1 MRQEIIKNM
10 LTATTYQTTVS
21 PADALWTL
29 YKSQT
34 KKVREAFRMRL
45 EAEEREQATS
55 VQQKLVKDSLTKA
68 FDELNTGK
76 VKHNARNLF
85 AE

>member
-1 MRQEIIKNM
+1 M
-10 LTATTYQTTVS
+10 LTTTTYPTTVS
-21 PADALWTL
+21 PIDALWTL

-45 EAEEREQATS
+45 IAEEREQATS

-76 VKHNARNLF
+76 VEHNARNLF